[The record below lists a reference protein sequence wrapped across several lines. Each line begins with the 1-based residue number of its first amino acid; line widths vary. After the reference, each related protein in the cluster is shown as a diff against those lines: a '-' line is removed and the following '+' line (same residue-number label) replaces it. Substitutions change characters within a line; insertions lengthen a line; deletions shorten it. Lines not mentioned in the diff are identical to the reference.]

1 MPTLDPQLN
10 QIIWWIVLGAFIGW
24 LLWVLIDRFIWRD
37 GESSAVDE
45 QAHAELLKELEN
57 ARREEGL
64 LRTELVREQ
73 EETQRLI
80 GITKDLR
87 DKLDGQEQ
95 IVANLEAAL
104 DAARF
109 SSPGQPGDAG
119 AGKTGQFGVLP
130 NASLAGGPKGATT
143 ESPANADQTAKQDPK
158 RDGHDPVD
166 PELASDG
173 EQALRDL
180 LAESDFTED
189 LDDLLTS
196 EDDLFAAPTD
206 VLTTRARLG
215 DTRTDTGSDPLES
228 STQIRYTKPAPQNGA
243 QSNSDQNGPM
253 TDAELDRLLNLDTGK
268 LFSQGISG
276 ESTEEADPSDSNPD
290 GHTLSMLDRLREESG
305 AETKNTEHGERKGRD
320 SSLIG
325 RLRNAFGRKPDG
337 NDR

>member
-24 LLWVLIDRFIWRD
+24 LLWVLIDRFVWRD

-45 QAHAELLKELEN
+45 QAHAELLNELEN

-73 EETQRLI
+73 EETQRLV

-109 SSPGQPGDAG
+109 SAP
-119 AGKTGQFGVLP
+119 GQFGGLP
-130 NASLAGGPKGATT
+130 NASLGAGTTSTATEDQGHAEQSTEQTAEPTT
-143 ESPANADQTAKQDPK
+143 EQDPK
-158 RDGHDPVD
+158 PDGNDLD
-166 PELASDG
+166 DSDSQFASDG

-189 LDDLLTS
+189 LDDLLS
-196 EDDLFAAPTD
+196 SDDDLFAAPTE

-215 DTRTDTGSDPLES
+215 DTRIDPGSDPLES
-228 STQIRYTKPAPQNGA
+228 STRIRYTKPSAQNDA
-243 QSNSDQNGPM
+243 QSSADQNGPM

-268 LFSQGISG
+268 LFSQGISDG
-276 ESTEEADPSDSNPD
+276 PAEAADPTDSNPD

-305 AETKNTEHGERKGRD
+305 AERIKTEQSERKGRD
-320 SSLIG
+320 SSLIS
-325 RLRNAFGRKPDG
+325 RLRNAFSRKPND